1 MDGTSAV
8 VAAREGGS
16 AVIYA
21 MFFKWTGER
30 WEKGKIFLEPYEE
43 LLENEDHTYD
53 FHLDM
58 SGRTAMLGLPHAD
71 QVHVYEMSEE
81 DGERVKLPQSLSA
94 GGAGQSLFGHRIAL
108 KRDAAVVGASVA
120 GEAGERSTVHVFA
133 RTRDG
138 RWTRTT
144 NATVNYPFAGIFFD
158 GEVIVAPDNDHGEV
172 PIFKYDAALNEISDL
187 HTVVFNAGAREHG
200 SATNQ
205 AFATGA
211 TQIIYNIKF
220 SGDNIVYTTYDY
232 SNPDWT
238 LSEVK
243 VLEKK
248 GEAFSLTQ
256 TL

>member
-1 MDGTSAV
+1 M
-8 VAAREGGS
+8 
-16 AVIYA
+16 
-21 MFFKWTGER
+21 TGKSS
-30 WEKGKIFLEPYEE
+30 WL
-43 LLENEDHTYD
+43 
-53 FHLDM
+53 
-58 SGRTAMLGLPHAD
+58 
-71 QVHVYEMSEE
+71 
-81 DGERVKLPQSLSA
+81 
-94 GGAGQSLFGHRIAL
+94 
-108 KRDAAVVGASVA
+108 
-120 GEAGERSTVHVFA
+120 
-133 RTRDG
+133 
-138 RWTRTT
+138 
-144 NATVNYPFAGIFFD
+144 
-158 GEVIVAPDNDHGEV
+158 DNDHGVV

-232 SNPDWT
+232 NNPDWT

>member
-1 MDGTSAV
+1 M
-8 VAAREGGS
+8 
-16 AVIYA
+16 
-21 MFFKWTGER
+21 
-30 WEKGKIFLEPYEE
+30 
-43 LLENEDHTYD
+43 
-53 FHLDM
+53 
-58 SGRTAMLGLPHAD
+58 
-71 QVHVYEMSEE
+71 
-81 DGERVKLPQSLSA
+81 
-94 GGAGQSLFGHRIAL
+94 
-108 KRDAAVVGASVA
+108 A
-120 GEAGERSTVHVFA
+120 GEAGKRSTVHVFA

-187 HTVVFNAGAREHG
+187 QTVVFNAGAREHG